1 MKFFLKTKIFDLSTI
16 LSTEL
21 DYPSVQLSPSSSPD
35 LVHRYPNKCSIVV
48 LSDLK
53 HVKMVN
59 ILARQLNQIQTLVIF
74 IDSQD
79 AIQPKDWGYRQEV
92 WVKYIPGRT
101 YVSFTCPCDV
111 HVHRGVF
118 RSLGHVNDLCS
129 MKNKMITVAYNMLPP
144 FFAMNNGII
153 NPTTLESAFLMTF
166 LEKYNLT
173 PSFIFAKQVWGI
185 QDETS
190 RKWNGVMG
198 LVMSVFL
205 HLYTTDF
212 FRLAMT
218 LLI

>member
-1 MKFFLKTKIFDLSTI
+1 MENYDLRTS

-35 LVHRYPNKCSIVV
+35 LVHRYPNKCSIVL

-59 ILARQLNQIQTLVIF
+59 ILARQLNQIPTLVIF
-74 IDSQD
+74 LDSQD
-79 AIQPKDWGYRQEV
+79 AIKPKDWGYRHEV

-185 QDETS
+185 QDKIS

>member
-1 MKFFLKTKIFDLSTI
+1 MYLMHNYDLSTS

-21 DYPSVQLSPSSSPD
+21 VHPSVHISPSSSPD

-59 ILARQLNQIQTLVIF
+59 ILARQLNQIPTLVIF
-74 IDSQD
+74 LDSQD
-79 AIQPKDWGYRQEV
+79 SIQPKDWGYQHEV

-101 YVSFTCPCDV
+101 DVSFTCPCDV

-118 RSLGHVNDLCS
+118 RILGHVNDLCS
-129 MKNKMITVAYNMLPP
+129 MKNKMIKVAYNMLPP

-153 NPTTLESAFLMTF
+153 NPTTLESAFLKTF

-185 QDETS
+185 QDKTS

-198 LVMSVFL
+198 LVMAVFL
-205 HLYTTDF
+205 HLFTTYL